1 METWARAALDDLE
14 RRGLRRG
21 LEPFTRGQGTEVEV
35 DGRRLVNFASNDYL
49 GLALDGTLAEAA
61 AHAARELGAGSGA
74 SRLVVGDSPLH
85 RAVEEATADLLGAPA
100 GILFGSGYAANTG
113 LLPVVA
119 GEGDVIVSDALN
131 HASIVDGCRLSRA
144 RTLVVPHGDVD
155 TLDQRL
161 ATADA
166 RRKIV
171 VTETVFS
178 MDGDVAPL
186 ADVAAVC
193 ARHGALLVLDEA
205 HAFGVFGPRGA
216 GVAAALGE
224 LPCDTVRV
232 VTLGKA
238 VGAHGAVVVGGAA
251 TVALLKNRA
260 RTFVY
265 ATAPPPA
272 VCAAALAGLRRLA
285 TADDA
290 RARLWRNIDALG
302 EGLRALGIRVRSESP
317 IVPVVLGAPD
327 RAMAAMDALRAAGVL
342 VRAMRPPTV
351 PEGTSRLRFTLSASH
366 TLEHVDLAL
375 AALRALPGLA

>member
-1 METWARAALDDLE
+1 M
-14 RRGLRRG
+14 
-21 LEPFTRGQGTEVEV
+21 
-35 DGRRLVNFASNDYL
+35 NFASNDYL

-61 AHAARELGAGSGA
+61 ARAARELGAGRGA
-74 SRLVVGDSPLH
+74 SRLVAGDSPLH

-100 GILFGSGYAANTG
+100 SILFGSGYAVNTG
-113 LLPVVA
+113 LLPVMA

-155 TLDQRL
+155 ALDQRL
-161 ATADA
+161 ATADT

-186 ADVAAVC
+186 VDISAVC
-193 ARHGALLVLDEA
+193 ARHGALLVPDEA

-272 VCAAALAGLRRLA
+272 VCAAALAGLRLLA
-285 TADDA
+285 TA
-290 RARLWRNIDALG
+290 
-302 EGLRALGIRVRSESP
+302 
-317 IVPVVLGAPD
+317 
-327 RAMAAMDALRAAGVL
+327 
-342 VRAMRPPTV
+342 
-351 PEGTSRLRFTLSASH
+351 ASS
-366 TLEHVDLAL
+366 
-375 AALRALPGLA
+375 